1 MAHAL
6 RLAMENIAASSSAII
21 IVALGVQGTPMVVR
35 LFRILVHPSTALLQ
49 SLDLGADHA
58 NVINCR
64 VR

>member
-6 RLAMENIAASSSAII
+6 RLAMENIAASSSASI

-35 LFRILVHPSTALLQ
+35 LLRVHPRTALLQ